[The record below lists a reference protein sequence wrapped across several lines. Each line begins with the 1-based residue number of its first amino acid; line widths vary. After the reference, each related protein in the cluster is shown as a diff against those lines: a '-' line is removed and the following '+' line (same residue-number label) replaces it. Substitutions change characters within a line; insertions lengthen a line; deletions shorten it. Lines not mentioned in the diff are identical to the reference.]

1 MVRQLTV
8 LMQESEQMRK
18 LTSFNKYQTKEGNP
32 RKTND
37 NYFIE
42 RNMKELKKS
51 KEMKNYEK

>member
-1 MVRQLTV
+1 
-8 LMQESEQMRK
+8 MQESEQMRK

-51 KEMKNYEK
+51 KEMKNYEKEMKI